1 MSDCVRAGVSGRV
14 NDGVSGRV
22 SECVNNNS
30 ITSTL

>member
-1 MSDCVRAGVSGRV
+1 MRAGVSGRV